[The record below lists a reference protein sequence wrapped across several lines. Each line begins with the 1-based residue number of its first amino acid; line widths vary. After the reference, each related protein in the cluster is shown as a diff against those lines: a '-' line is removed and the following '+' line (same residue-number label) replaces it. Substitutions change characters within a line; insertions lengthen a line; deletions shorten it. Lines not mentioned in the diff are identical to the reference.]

1 MNEYGTFSWF
11 GFSLP
16 MVERARLLHDAG
28 YAAVML
34 WWGDEFRDYDGPK
47 EEHPDIFRRANIR
60 VENVHL
66 PYYGI
71 NALWTD
77 TIDGAEQLS
86 RLLSCIDTCGAAD
99 IPVAVLHLTESD
111 NAPAPN
117 ALGLDRL
124 HRLVAR
130 AKERNVI
137 LAAENLYNAIHLDF
151 AFEQISSSALSFCFD
166 SGHAHC
172 CGLNEKFL
180 TRYDRPIAALH
191 LHDNDG
197 KSDQHRLPFNG
208 SVDWPLIMQTLRA
221 RGYNGALTLEV
232 DASFTDFRTDGTDWT
247 AETYLAEGIN
257 RLRRLAEM

>member
-1 MNEYGTFSWF
+1 MQE
-11 GFSLP
+11 
-16 MVERARLLHDAG
+16 AG

-47 EEHPDIFRRANIR
+47 EAHPDIFRRANIR

-77 TIDGAEQLS
+77 TLDGAEQLT
-86 RLLSCIDTCGAAD
+86 RLLACIDTCGEAG

-111 NAPAPN
+111 AAPAPN

-124 HRLVAR
+124 NRLVDR
-130 AKERNVI
+130 AAERNVI

-151 AFEQISSSALSFCFD
+151 AFARIFSPALAFCFD

-172 CGLNEKFL
+172 CGLEESFL
-180 TRYDRPIAALH
+180 TRYDRPVAAIH

-208 SVDWPLIMQTLRA
+208 SVNWPLVMQTLRT
-221 RGYNGALTLEV
+221 RGYKGALTLEV
-232 DASFTDFRTDGTDWT
+232 DASFTDLRADGTDWT
-247 AETYLAEGIN
+247 AAAYLAEGIT
-257 RLRRLAEM
+257 RLKRLAQM